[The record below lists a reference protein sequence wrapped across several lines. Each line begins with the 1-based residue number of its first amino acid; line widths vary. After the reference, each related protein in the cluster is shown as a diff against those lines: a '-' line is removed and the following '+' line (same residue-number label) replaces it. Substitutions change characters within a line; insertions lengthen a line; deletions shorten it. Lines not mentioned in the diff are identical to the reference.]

1 MKLSQILNGECI
13 KRIKVLETENA
24 RLRRIVEASGNKV
37 RSQKS
42 DGTVPETLVS
52 HVSAINILGKKFAV
66 MVYPWIKATAFV
78 NLTGRP
84 DTTLTGVLRYQNNE
98 VGELACTTELYD
110 NIPSNFHRLMQGEPR
125 FGELVG

>member
-1 MKLSQILNGECI
+1 M
-13 KRIKVLETENA
+13 LETENS

-37 RSQKS
+37 RSRKS

-78 NLTGRP
+78 NLMGRP
-84 DTTLTGVLRYQNNE
+84 DAPLTGFLRYQSIE
-98 VGELACTTELYD
+98 AGDLARTTELYD
-110 NIPSNFHRLMQGEPR
+110 NIPSKFHHFMQGEPR